1 MLTLGELKVILEE
14 NYTKILKYKITL
26 SKYLHESSSL
36 RVTQQYLDYGD
47 QLQHNYLSKLKDII
61 IWYVNVK
68 YKFIVSYQSLNRN
81 YSKVTSKDII
91 IYIKSSTMSPTEK
104 EFLYSILNS
113 GKEKILDLLRDTID
127 IKEWSVLIEDLFDS
141 IRLYKCFIDEQY
153 VVDERIQSCPLGD
166 SHVLINEI
174 FHDFDVWDK
183 PFEVCSDEIDL
194 LELAESP
201 QKRIPNEEEIIWKE
215 LIESVFDRRV
225 DVESYLE
232 KEKND
237 PYLNLYLSINQ
248 HLNTK
253 KENVKSRKRH
263 SDEQA
268 IISHVNS
275 YLKTNSK
282 KRKLIE
288 NRYES
293 KEDEVDSS
301 IFGFC

>member
-1 MLTLGELKVILEE
+1 MLTLRELKIILEE

-47 QLQHNYLSKLKDII
+47 QLQHNYLSKVKDII
-61 IWYVNVK
+61 VWYLNVN
-68 YKFIVSYQSLNRN
+68 YKFMGSYQFLNRN
-81 YSKVTSKDII
+81 YSKVTRNSLIS
-91 IYIKSSTMSPTEK
+91 YIESLTMSSKEK

-113 GKEKILDLLRDTID
+113 EKEKILEFFRNI
-127 IKEWSVLIEDLFDS
+127 INIREWSVLIEDLFDS
-141 IRLYKCFIDEQY
+141 IKLYKCFIDEQY

-166 SHVLINEI
+166 SHELINEI

-183 PFEVCSDEIDL
+183 PFKVCSDEIDL
-194 LELAESP
+194 LELVESP
-201 QKRIPNEEEIIWKE
+201 QKRTPNEEEIIWKE
-215 LIESVFDRRV
+215 LIESVFNRRV

-253 KENVKSRKRH
+253 KESIKSSKRH
-263 SDEQA
+263 SDEQS

-275 YLKTNSK
+275 YLKTNNK

-288 NRYES
+288 DCYES
-293 KEDEVDSS
+293 KEDEVGSL